1 MKNIIP
7 RIFKWFL
14 LIAGIACTCGLSA
27 QSQQFNTLSLKEG
40 LSQGTATAISQ
51 DLRGF
56 MWVGTRDGLNRY
68 DGYGFDVLRYDSRD
82 NSSISNNSITA
93 IAVGRNG
100 DVWAGTELGLNR
112 VNPKTL
118 AADQYYHWFE
128 DPKSLSN
135 NKITALA
142 EDHLGR
148 LWVGTENGL
157 NRLDNWD
164 QKSFV
169 RYSFEAD
176 NSESLSNNA
185 INDIFLDSKGNIW
198 VATQYGLNKYVPAED
213 TFKRYRYDY
222 DDDNSLS
229 DNWVSA
235 ICEDP
240 NGNLLIGTKNGLNK
254 FNIELEVFTRYY
266 VDNPRKN
273 LLPSNIIN
281 DVIFDKDGDMWV
293 ATPSGLSKVAKDMGK
308 TTLYYTHPGKTNTLP
323 NDHILCLFPGQN
335 GMIWIG
341 TRAAGVATLDLKAP
355 RFSSVVYSGQQGYAP
370 EENQIYS
377 MFEEDTNHIWLG
389 TGRGVAV
396 YNPLTDITFFHTKSG
411 RGALSNLTNPVL
423 SFAQTD
429 DGIRWIGTN
438 GQGLAA
444 YDTKSEALTYYQVDS
459 GDEYSISS
467 NIINDI
473 KVTADNNLWIAT
485 SGGGLCYLNRK
496 TNRFK
501 VYRYDGSIARTI
513 RDNNVRTIALDKNGN
528 VWFGTGNLG
537 LYYLDI
543 TTEEIKHYPAG
554 DPNAGELPTS
564 GINEIYID
572 FTNELWIATAGGGL
586 SKYLREKDAFKTY
599 TTQDGLMNN
608 VVLSLNSDDK
618 RNLWLSTNGGIA
630 TFNFLTE
637 TFRNYSEQE
646 VLGQNTFYPRSSLST
661 SQGLFVFGGANGF
674 DFINSKGIQENLLL
688 PPLIITG
695 FQLINQ
701 KESHGNIDLD
711 VETGEEV
718 LLDFNHPGF
727 TIEFAALNY
736 KQSHKNQYAYRLKG
750 LFDQWR
756 YIGTRNFAT
765 FSNLNPGV
773 YTFEVIG
780 SNNDGYWNDT
790 PATLKIVVQP
800 AYWQT
805 SWFRILVIVAI
816 LGMLY
821 LYYKYKLTSEIERN
835 QRLEQAVLSRTTE
848 IAKERDTNAILLKE
862 VHHRVKNNLQ
872 IIISLLNLQ
881 SRFISDSKLIDVFSE
896 IQNRVRSMSL
906 IHEKMYK
913 TKDLETVD
921 IKEYITD
928 LSESLLNTYRLGQKV
943 DLDVEVG
950 VNRFN
955 SDTLTPLG
963 LIINEVISNALK
975 YAFQEGKSGRI
986 FVKITKLENGQFRLL
1001 IGDNGIGM
1009 PKEIAIGNVDSFGTE
1024 LIGALS
1030 EQLNGTIELL
1040 PNQEGTVYQ
1049 IDFEDVEN

>member
-1 MKNIIP
+1 MKNINP
-7 RIFKWFL
+7 GIFKWFL
-14 LIAGIACTCGLSA
+14 LIASIAFACSVHA

-40 LSQGTATAISQ
+40 LSQGTATSIAQ

-68 DGYGFDVLRYDSRD
+68 DGYEFDVLRYDSRD
-82 NSSISNNSITA
+82 TSSISNNSITA
-93 IAVGRNG
+93 ICVGRNG
-100 DVWAGTELGLNR
+100 DIWAGTELGLNR

-118 AADQYYHWFE
+118 GADQYYHWFE
-128 DPKSLSN
+128 DPTSISS
-135 NKITALA
+135 NKITTLA
-142 EDHLGR
+142 EDDLGR

-157 NRLDNWD
+157 NRLDNWED
-164 QKSFV
+164 KSFV
-169 RYSFEAD
+169 RYSIQQSD
-176 NSESLSNNA
+176 SESLSNNA
-185 INDIFLDSKGNIW
+185 VNHVFLDSKGNIW
-198 VATQYGLNKYVPAED
+198 VGTDGGLNKYIAAED
-213 TFKRYRYDY
+213 AFKRYRFEY

-229 DNWVSA
+229 DNRVSS

-240 NGNLLIGTKNGLNK
+240 NGNLWIGTKNGLNK
-254 FNIELEVFTRYY
+254 LNPELDVFTRYY
-266 VDNPRKN
+266 VDKPREN

-281 DVIFDKDGDMWV
+281 DVTFDKEGDMWV
-293 ATPSGLSKVAKDMGK
+293 ATPSGLSKVAREMGK
-308 TTLYYTHPGKTNTLP
+308 TTLYYTLPGKTNTLP

-355 RFSSVVYSGQQGYAP
+355 RFSSVVYSGQQGYTP

-377 MFEEDTNHIWLG
+377 FFEGDTSHIWLG

-396 YNPLTDITFFHTKSG
+396 YNPLRDLTYFFAKSG
-411 RGALSNLTNPVL
+411 EGALSTLTSPVL

-429 DGIRWIGTN
+429 DGIKWIGTD
-438 GQGLAA
+438 GKGLVA
-444 YDTKSEALTYYQVDS
+444 YNMTNDSLTYYQTDP
-459 GDEYSISS
+459 DDKFSISS
-467 NIINDI
+467 NIINEI
-473 KVTADNNLWIAT
+473 KVTPDNNLWIAT
-485 SGGGLCYLNRK
+485 SSGGLCFLNRK
-496 TNRFK
+496 TNQFK
-501 VYRYDGSIARTI
+501 IYRYDGSQAKTI
-513 RDNNVRTIALDKNGN
+513 RDNNVKTIALDKNGN

-543 TTEEIKHYPAG
+543 STDEIKHYPAG
-554 DPNAGELPTS
+554 DPNAGELPAS
-564 GINEIYID
+564 GINEVYID
-572 FTNELWIATAGGGL
+572 FSNELWIATAGGGL

-608 VVLSLNSDDK
+608 VVLSLNSDDT
-618 RNLWLSTNGGIA
+618 RNLWLSTNGGVT
-630 TFNFLTE
+630 TFNFLTQ

-646 VLGQNTFYPRSSLST
+646 VLGQNTFYPRSSVST
-661 SQGLFVFGGANGF
+661 SQGLFIFGGANGF
-674 DFINSKGIQENLLL
+674 DYIDSKGIQENLLL

-695 FQLINQ
+695 FQLINK
-701 KESHGNIDLD
+701 KESHGNIDLHVD
-711 VETGEEV
+711 TREEV
-718 LLDFNHPGF
+718 NLDYNHSGF
-727 TIEFAALNY
+727 AIEFAALNF

-765 FSNLNPGV
+765 FSNLNPGTYV
-773 YTFEVIG
+773 FEVIG

-790 PATLKIVVQP
+790 PATLKVVVQP

-805 SWFRILVIVAI
+805 SWFRILIVVAI
-816 LGMLY
+816 LGLLY
-821 LYYKYKLTSEIERN
+821 LYYKYKLSSEIQRN
-835 QRLEQAVLSRTTE
+835 QRLEHAVLSRTAE

-913 TKDLETVD
+913 TKDLRTVD
-921 IKEYITD
+921 IQEYITD

-986 FVKITKLENGQFRLL
+986 FVKITRLENGRFRLL

-1009 PKEIAIGNVDSFGTE
+1009 PEEIAMGNIDSFGTE

-1030 EQLNGTIELL
+1030 EQLNGSIELL
-1040 PNQEGTVYQ
+1040 PNKKGTVYQ
-1049 IDFEDVEN
+1049 VDFEDVEN

>member
-14 LIAGIACTCGLSA
+14 LITGIAFAFSLNA
-27 QSQQFNTLSLKEG
+27 QTQQFNTLSLKEG
-40 LSQGTATAISQ
+40 LSQGTATAIAQ
-51 DLRGF
+51 DIRGY
-56 MWVGTRDGLNRY
+56 MWVGTRDGLNRF
-68 DGYGFDVLRYDSRD
+68 DGYKFDVLRYDSRD
-82 NSSISNNSITA
+82 TSSISNNSITA
-93 IAVGRNG
+93 ITIGRNG
-100 DVWAGTELGLNR
+100 DIWAGTELGLNR

-118 AADQYYHWFE
+118 GADQFYHWFE
-128 DPKSLSN
+128 DPKALSS

-142 EDHLGR
+142 EDNLGR

-157 NRLDNWD
+157 NRLDNWN
-164 QKSFV
+164 KNSFV
-169 RYSFEAD
+169 RYLIGTSD
-176 NSESLSNNA
+176 SLSISSNV

-198 VATQYGLNKYVPAED
+198 VATEGGLNKYLAAED

-222 DDDNSLS
+222 NDDNSLS
-229 DNWVSA
+229 DNRVSS

-240 NGNLLIGTKNGLNK
+240 NGNIWLGTKNGLNK
-254 FNIELEVFTRYY
+254 FNPELEVFTRYY
-266 VDNPRKN
+266 VDSPRKD

-281 DVIFDKDGDMWV
+281 DVIFDKEGDMWV
-293 ATPSGLSKVAKDMGK
+293 ATPSGLSKVAREMGK
-308 TTLYYTHPGKTNTLP
+308 STLYYTHPGKTNTLP

-355 RFSSVVYSGQQGYAP
+355 RFSSVVYSGQQGYTP

-377 MFEEDTNHIWLG
+377 FFEVDTNHIWLG

-396 YNPLTDITFFHTKSG
+396 YNPYFDSSYFYAKAG
-411 RGALSNLTNPVL
+411 KGALSNLTKPVL
-423 SFAQTD
+423 SFARTN

-438 GQGLAA
+438 GQGLVA
-444 YDTKSEALTYYQVDS
+444 YNNKNDSLTYYQTDPN
-459 GDEYSISS
+459 DEFSISS
-467 NIINDI
+467 NIIIEI
-473 KVTADNNLWIAT
+473 KVNANNDLWIAT
-485 SGGGLCYLNRK
+485 SGGGLCFLNRK
-496 TNRFK
+496 TNQFK
-501 VYRYDGSIARTI
+501 VYRYDGSKVKTI
-513 RDNNVRTIALDKNGN
+513 RDNNIKTIALDKNGN

-537 LYYLDI
+537 LYYLDVS
-543 TTEEIKHYPAG
+543 TDEIKHYPAG
-554 DPNAGELPTS
+554 DPDAGELPAS
-564 GINEIYID
+564 GINEVYID
-572 FTNELWIATAGGGL
+572 STNELWIATAGGGL
-586 SKYLREKDAFKTY
+586 SKYIREKDSFKTY
-599 TTQDGLMNN
+599 STQDGLMNN
-608 VVLSLNSDDK
+608 VVLSLNSDDT
-618 RNLWLSTNGGIA
+618 RNLWLSTNGGIT

-646 VLGQNTFYPRSSLST
+646 VLGQNTFYPRSSIST
-661 SQGLFVFGGANGF
+661 SQGLFIFGGANGF
-674 DFINSKGIQENLLL
+674 DYINSKGIQENLML

-695 FQLINQ
+695 FQLINK
-701 KESHGNIDLD
+701 KESHANLDLHID
-711 VETGEEV
+711 TKEEV
-718 LLDFNHPGF
+718 NLDFNHSGF
-727 TIEFAALNY
+727 AIEFAALNF

-765 FSNLNPGV
+765 FSNLNPGTYV
-773 YTFEVIG
+773 FEVIG

-790 PATLKIVVQP
+790 PATLKVIVQP

-805 SWFRILVIVAI
+805 SWFRILVAVAI
-816 LGMLY
+816 LGLLY
-821 LYYKYKLTSEIERN
+821 LYYKFKLSSEIERN
-835 QRLEQAVLSRTTE
+835 QRLEQAVLSRTAE

-913 TKDLETVD
+913 TKDLKTVD
-921 IKEYITD
+921 IREYITD

-943 DLDVEVG
+943 ELDVEVG
-950 VNRFN
+950 VNRFK

-975 YAFQEGKSGRI
+975 YAFQEDKTGRI
-986 FVKITKLENGQFRLL
+986 FVKITKREDGRFRLL

-1009 PKEIAIGNVDSFGTE
+1009 PEEIAMGNVDSFGTE
-1024 LIGALS
+1024 LIAALS
-1030 EQLNGTIELL
+1030 EQLNGTIKLL
-1040 PNQEGTVYQ
+1040 PNQAGTVYQ
-1049 IDFEDVEN
+1049 VDFEDVEN